1 MKLCRN
7 LLSGFAFLLG
17 WLCFLHFALALLA
30 ALADSGTTTLLLLA
44 PLLIGL
50 LLALVTAR
58 SLAAKQWQKGPA
70 FLLATATFGRLSMGT
85 MAYFGKQQRQADS
98 WFDVL
103 LGIAISLGW
112 NLLTWLLSA
121 VVYRSSDRIFAAIGR
136 ALSQRFR
143 FKTAGQV
150 RRS

>member
-7 LLSGFAFLLG
+7 LLYGFAFLLG

-30 ALADSGTTTLLLLA
+30 ALADSGTTTLLLLS

-70 FLLATATFGRLSMGT
+70 FLLAAATFARLSLALGNEIDLLQHR
-85 MAYFGKQQRQADS
+85 ANS
-98 WFDVL
+98 WFDVALGLAVHL
-103 LGIAISLGW
+103 LWICLI
-112 NLLTWLLSA
+112 WLLSA
-121 VVYRSSDRIFAAIGR
+121 VVYRSADRIFAAIGR

>member
-7 LLSGFAFLLG
+7 LLYGFAFLLG

-30 ALADSGTTTLLLLA
+30 AWVDSGTTTFLLLS

-70 FLLATATFGRLSMGT
+70 FLLAAATFGRLSMGT
-85 MAYFGKQQRQADS
+85 MEYFDKQQRQADS

-103 LGIAISLGW
+103 LGIVISLAW
-112 NLLTWLLSA
+112 TLLTWLLSA
-121 VVYRSSDRIFAAIGR
+121 VVYRSSGRIFAAIGR
-136 ALSQRFR
+136 ALTHRIRSNASG
-143 FKTAGQV
+143 KV